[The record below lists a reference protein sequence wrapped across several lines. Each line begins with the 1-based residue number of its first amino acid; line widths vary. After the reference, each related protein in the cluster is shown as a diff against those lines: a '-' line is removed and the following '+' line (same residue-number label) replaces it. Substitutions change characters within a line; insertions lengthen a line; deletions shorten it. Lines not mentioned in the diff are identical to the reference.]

1 MRAQDIVKF
10 PKSLW
15 AKVGGKTATNI
26 VKDADKGKG
35 YKKDFPAY
43 KTHEPFWFAKKLANG
58 KTIRIYAEDYPTR
71 KAAGKAGPKGV
82 STNRQTSP
90 PNLRL
95 TGTMLNSISAQ
106 RPKETGVDIVY
117 RDGIKVEHNAKM
129 GRDIYGISDKNTE
142 KITDELSDFIGK
154 QIGKYAK
161 DSITVTIG

>member
-1 MRAQDIVKF
+1 MRAQDILKL

-15 AKVGGKTATNI
+15 AKVGGQTATRI

-35 YKKDFPAY
+35 YKKDFKAY
-43 KTHEPFWFAKKLANG
+43 TPEYAKL
-58 KTIRIYAEDYPTR
+58 
-71 KAAGKAGPKGV
+71 KAAGKAGPKGPGK
-82 STNRQTSP
+82 SRQVSP

-95 TGTMLNSISAQ
+95 TGVMLGSISAQ
-106 RPKETGVDIVY
+106 KPKETGVDIVY
-117 RDGIKVEHNAKM
+117 RDGIKVEWNAEM

>member
-1 MRAQDIVKF
+1 MKAQDIVKF

-15 AKVGGKTATNI
+15 AKVGGQAATKV

-35 YKKDFPAY
+35 YNKKFPAY
-43 KTHEPFWFAKKLANG
+43 KTHEPFWFTKKLSNG
-58 KTIRIYAEDYPTR
+58 KTVRVYAEDYPTR

-82 STNRQTSP
+82 STDRQTSP

-106 RPKETGVDIVY
+106 NPRETGVDIVY
-117 RDGIKVEHNAKM
+117 RDGIKVEWNAKR
-129 GRDIYGISDKNTE
+129 GRDIYGISKDSE
-142 KITDELSDFIGK
+142 KRIVEDLSNFIGK

>member
-15 AKVGGKTATNI
+15 AKVGGKAATKV

-35 YKKDFPAY
+35 FEKNFKAY
-43 KTHEPFWFAKKLANG
+43 TSDYAK
-58 KTIRIYAEDYPTR
+58 R

-82 STNRQTSP
+82 STSRQTSP

-106 RPKETGVDIVY
+106 SPKETGVDIVY
-117 RDGIKVEHNAKM
+117 RDGIKVEYNAKM
-129 GRDIYGISDKNTE
+129 GRDIYGISKDNE
-142 KITDELSDFIGK
+142 KRIVGELSDFIGE
-154 QIGKYAK
+154 QIGKYAR
-161 DSITVTIG
+161 DSINITIG

>member
-1 MRAQDIVKF
+1 MQTFVDGEMRAQDIVKF

-35 YKKDFPAY
+35 YKKDFKAY
-43 KTHEPFWFAKKLANG
+43 TSEYAKL
-58 KTIRIYAEDYPTR
+58 

-82 STNRQTSP
+82 GKSRQVSP

-95 TGTMLNSISAQ
+95 TGVMLGSISAQ
-106 RPKETGVDIVY
+106 KPKETGVDIVY

-129 GRDIYGISDKNTE
+129 GRDIYGISDKNTD